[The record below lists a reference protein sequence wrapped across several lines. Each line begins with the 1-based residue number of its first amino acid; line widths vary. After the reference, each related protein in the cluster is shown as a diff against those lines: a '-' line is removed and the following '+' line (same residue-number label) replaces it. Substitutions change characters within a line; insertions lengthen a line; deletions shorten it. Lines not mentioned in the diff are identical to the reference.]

1 MTLNKQN
8 LSLLWSAQIISA
20 AGDAVYQLA
29 LLWLV
34 LDMTNSSTM
43 TGLVA
48 MSAYL
53 PALIFGLYAGV
64 MADKMNRLWLMMIAN
79 AGQALTVLL
88 IPFSLWFGYKNILLV
103 AGLAF
108 LRSCFNT
115 LFQPAFNSFIPMLF
129 SKNGWFVS
137 MLYWQLPDNWLGCWV
152 HFLLV
157 CCSQFLLSQISLL
170 SIAHRLSLPF
180 FYCSFSGDPRA

>member
-1 MTLNKQN
+1 MTVNLNKRN
-8 LSLLWSAQIISA
+8 LSILWSAQIISA

-64 MADKMNRLWLMMIAN
+64 MADKLNRLWLMMIAS

-88 IPFSLWFGYKNILLV
+88 IPFSLWVGY
-103 AGLAF
+103 
-108 LRSCFNT
+108 
-115 LFQPAFNSFIPMLF
+115 
-129 SKNGWFVS
+129 
-137 MLYWQLPDNWLGCWV
+137 
-152 HFLLV
+152 
-157 CCSQFLLSQISLL
+157 
-170 SIAHRLSLPF
+170 
-180 FYCSFSGDPRA
+180 